1 MIFAYFHIKIYK
13 GLKLIWLVCSSFAIV
28 SLVVYT
34 LLPIFPLW
42 IIRIGL
48 FSIACAMVQSLF
60 KDGEMIRQVANKF
73 KDKTTLSF
81 ES

>member
-1 MIFAYFHIKIYK
+1 MFEYFHIKIYED
-13 GLKLIWLVCSSFAIV
+13 LKIIWLVFSSIAIV

-34 LLPIFPLW
+34 LLPILPLW

-60 KDGEMIRQVANKF
+60 KDGEMIR
-73 KDKTTLSF
+73 
-81 ES
+81 